1 MQSANSIGVKISLLS
16 RGLAVAILSSPFWTG
31 PARVLA
37 REPLPEISLIDLQK
51 ILASKKFVDLT
62 HDFAP
67 GIPHWSGFPD
77 EQRHTIYWYERQP
90 GMMGDGF
97 FAEIFTHVG
106 QWGTH
111 VDPPAHFHKGLRT
124 VDQIELKEMILPLVC
139 IDVHQECVKNADYT
153 LTFERVRK
161 WETDHGKIPPGA
173 FVAMRTDWSKR
184 WPDAEKMANKDGK
197 GVAHYPGWSLTALKY
212 LYEECKITASG
223 HETTDTDPG
232 LATTKDDYSLEA
244 YILRTNHYQIELL
257 TNLDQA
263 PEVGAIVVVSFPKP
277 KGGSG
282 FPARVF
288 AILP

>member
-1 MQSANSIGVKISLLS
+1 VKISLKSQL
-16 RGLAVAILSSPFWTG
+16 LAVVILGSVIWPSPIAG
-31 PARVLA
+31 G
-37 REPLPEISLIDLQK
+37 REPAPEISLIDLQK
-51 ILASKKFVDLT
+51 VLASKKFVDLT

-67 GIPHWSGFPD
+67 GIPRWSGFPD
-77 EQRHTIYWYERQP
+77 EQRKTIYWYEKQP

-97 FAEIFTHVG
+97 LAEIFTLVG

-139 IDVHQECVKNADYT
+139 IDVHQECAKNPDYT
-153 LTFERVRK
+153 LTLERVKK
-161 WETDHGKIPPGA
+161 WETEHGNIPTGA

-184 WPDAEKMANKDGK
+184 WPDAEKMANKDGQ
-197 GVAHYPGWSLTALKY
+197 GVAHYPGWSLPALKY
-212 LYEECKITASG
+212 LYEERKITASG

-244 YILRTNHYQIELL
+244 YILGTNHYQIELL
-257 TNLDQA
+257 TNLDQVR
-263 PEVGAIVVVSFPKP
+263 EFGAIVVSSFPKP